1 MSTLTPFVAPPNAG
15 LPGVALVSIS
25 RLQSLCET
33 VAPRYAG
40 QARFFSVREGYAAA
54 VAALQA
60 YVDAGSVDVVLA
72 AGSNGAYLRDH
83 LSVPV
88 VMVKVNGFDV
98 LNAITRASTGWPGA
112 RIGLVLH
119 ETIAHELDELGP
131 WLNVGLVQRAYRSP
145 DDVRLAVE
153 QLAAGGC
160 GVIIGP
166 GMACDLAQQAGID
179 SVFLYSLGAV
189 EEAFERSVELARVSR
204 QQEARRRRLNT
215 IVAHLR
221 DGVAAFDHAGQL
233 EAVNPAMLD
242 LLGVVPDAT
251 RGDGLVSDEARAAG
265 LASNMAND
273 GLAPGAT
280 GGRGFA
286 PDAARGEG
294 LVSDLARGANHAHA
308 RVARAFAPLLR
319 EALAATAP
327 GDGVIER
334 IERIERIEQI
344 GGRALSVNCVPIVEQ
359 GVRAGFVVTAQDAL
373 VAQRIE
379 RSLRTSQRPRHLVAR
394 HRLDDLIG
402 ASPALARVRR
412 LAQAGAAHDATV
424 LLTGESGTGKEL
436 VAQGIHNASRR
447 RGNPFVAFNCAA
459 LPEGLIESELFGH
472 EEGAFTGARRG
483 GKPGLFEIAHTGTIF
498 LDEIGEM
505 PAALQSRLLRVL
517 QEREVM
523 KLGAGRATPID
534 VRVIAATHRDLLALV
549 EQGAFRAD
557 LYFRLNLLQIKLPPL
572 RERRAD
578 IAPLARHL
586 LARSALQ
593 YGLPAASFERVLAF
607 LEPLFAQYA
616 WPGNVR
622 ELENLLGRA
631 AIYVG
636 DGGHDL
642 AIESSDDVAGNSP
655 ATALPDW
662 LAVFPEFGRLG
673 PAAAALAGPAGTPP
687 EVAAGSSPQRSTPT
701 RADALQAL
709 ERSGGNRAAA
719 SRALGIGRTTL
730 WRLLKG

>member
-1 MSTLTPFVAPPNAG
+1 MSTFTPFVANPSPAVDVG
-15 LPGVALVSIS
+15 RPGVALVSIS
-25 RLQSLCET
+25 RLQSLCEA

-40 QARFFSVREGYAAA
+40 RAKFFTVREGYGAA

-60 YVDAGSVDVVLA
+60 YVDAGSVDVVLS
-72 AGSNGAYLRDH
+72 AGSNGAYLQEN

-98 LNAITRASTGWPGA
+98 LSAITRATATWPQA

-119 ETIAHELDELGP
+119 EAIAQELADLSP
-131 WLNVGLVQRAYRSP
+131 LLNVDLRQRAYRSI
-145 DDVRLAVE
+145 DEVRLAVDE
-153 QLAAGGC
+153 LAAQGC
-160 GVIIGP
+160 RVVVGA
-166 GMACDLAQQAGID
+166 GMACDLAQQAGME
-179 SVFLYSLGAV
+179 SVFLYSLAAV

-204 QQEARRRRLNT
+204 QKESKRVRLNT

-221 DGVAAFDHAGQL
+221 DGVAAFDEAGQL

-242 LLGVVPDAT
+242 LLG
-251 RGDGLVSDEARAAG
+251 S
-265 LASNMAND
+265 
-273 GLAPGAT
+273 
-280 GGRGFA
+280 GFA
-286 PDAARGEG
+286 QAAPQDDE
-294 LVSDLARGANHAHA
+294 DTPA
-308 RVARAFAPLLR
+308 RVGRALAPLLR
-319 EALAATAP
+319 ETRVADQP
-327 GDGVIER
+327 VD
-334 IERIERIEQI
+334 ERIEQI
-344 GGRALSVNCVPIVEQ
+344 GGRALIVSCVPIIEQ
-359 GVRAGFVVTAQDAL
+359 GARAGFVVTAQDAL
-373 VAQRIE
+373 VAQRID

-402 ASPALARVRR
+402 ASVALERVRR
-412 LAQAGAAHDATV
+412 LARAGAAHDATV
-424 LLTGESGTGKEL
+424 LLSGESGTGKEL

-523 KLGAGRATPID
+523 KLGAGRATPVD
-534 VRVIAATHRDLLALV
+534 VRVIAATHRDLHALV

-586 LARSALQ
+586 LERSALQ
-593 YGLPAASFERVLAF
+593 YGLSAAALGRVLAF
-607 LEPLFAQYA
+607 LDPLFANYA

-622 ELENLLGRA
+622 ELENLLARA
-631 AIYVG
+631 AIYIG
-636 DGGHDL
+636 DGTS
-642 AIESSDDVAGNSP
+642 EMSGNST
-655 ATALPDW
+655 ADALPDW
-662 LAVFPEFGRLG
+662 LAVFPEFGRIRLSG
-673 PAAAALAGPAGTPP
+673 DERITEASQAASP
-687 EVAAGSSPQRSTPT
+687 GSTAPRASPSRE
-701 RADALQAL
+701 DALRAL
-709 ERSGGNRAAA
+709 EQSGGNRAAA

>member
-1 MSTLTPFVAPPNAG
+1 MSTFTPFVANPSPAVDAG
-15 LPGVALVSIS
+15 RPGVALVSIS
-25 RLQSLCET
+25 RLQSLCEA

-40 QARFFSVREGYAAA
+40 RARFFTVREGYGAA
-54 VAALQA
+54 VTALQA
-60 YVDAGSVDVVLA
+60 YVDAGSVDVVLS
-72 AGSNGAYLRDH
+72 AGSNGAYLQEN

-98 LNAITRASTGWPGA
+98 LSAITRATATWPEA

-119 ETIAHELDELGP
+119 EAIAQELADLSP
-131 WLNVGLVQRAYRSP
+131 LLNVDLRQRAYRSI
-145 DDVRLAVE
+145 DEVRLAVE
-153 QLAAGGC
+153 QLAAQGC
-160 GVIIGP
+160 RVVVGA
-166 GMACDLAQQAGID
+166 GMACDLAQQAGME
-179 SVFLYSLGAV
+179 SVFLYSLAAV

-204 QQEARRRRLNT
+204 QKESKRVRLNT

-221 DGVAAFDHAGQL
+221 DGVAAFDEAGQL
-233 EAVNPAMLD
+233 EAVNPAMLE
-242 LLGVVPDAT
+242 LLGLGAAQTLAKD
-251 RGDGLVSDEARAAG
+251 DE
-265 LASNMAND
+265 D
-273 GLAPGAT
+273 TPT
-280 GGRGFA
+280 
-286 PDAARGEG
+286 
-294 LVSDLARGANHAHA
+294 
-308 RVARAFAPLLR
+308 RVARALAPLLR
-319 EALAATAP
+319 ETRAAEQP
-327 GDGVIER
+327 VD
-334 IERIERIEQI
+334 ERIEQI
-344 GGRALSVNCVPIVEQ
+344 GGRALIVNCVPIAEQ
-359 GVRAGFVVTAQDAL
+359 GARAGFVVTAQDAL
-373 VAQRIE
+373 VAQRID

-402 ASPALARVRR
+402 ASVALERVRR
-412 LAQAGAAHDATV
+412 LARAGAAHDATV

-523 KLGAGRATPID
+523 KLGAGRATPVD
-534 VRVIAATHRDLLALV
+534 VRVIAATHRDLHALV

-586 LARSALQ
+586 LGRSALQ
-593 YGLPAASFERVLAF
+593 YGLSAAALERVLAF
-607 LEPLFAQYA
+607 LEPLFANYA

-622 ELENLLGRA
+622 ELENLLARA

-636 DGGHDL
+636 DATREISGNL
-642 AIESSDDVAGNSP
+642 ATE
-655 ATALPDW
+655 ALPDW
-662 LAVFPEFGRLG
+662 QAVFPEFTRIG
-673 PAAAALAGPAGTPP
+673 PAAGIERITAAASGPPAGSTAPR
-687 EVAAGSSPQRSTPT
+687 ATPT
-701 RADALQAL
+701 RKDALRAL
-709 ERSGGNRAAA
+709 EQSGGNRAAA

>member
-1 MSTLTPFVAPPNAG
+1 MSTFTRFVANPSPAVDVG
-15 LPGVALVSIS
+15 RPGVALVSIS
-25 RLQSLCET
+25 RLQSLCEA

-40 QARFFSVREGYAAA
+40 RAKFFTVREGYGAA

-60 YVDAGSVDVVLA
+60 YVDAGSVDVVLS
-72 AGSNGAYLRDH
+72 AGSNGAYLQEN

-98 LNAITRASTGWPGA
+98 LSAITRATATWPQA

-119 ETIAHELDELGP
+119 EAIAQELADLSP
-131 WLNVGLVQRAYRSP
+131 LLNVDLRQRAYRSI
-145 DDVRLAVE
+145 DEVRLAVDE
-153 QLAAGGC
+153 LAAQGC
-160 GVIIGP
+160 RVVVGA
-166 GMACDLAQQAGID
+166 GMACDLAQQAGME
-179 SVFLYSLGAV
+179 SVFLYSLAAV

-204 QQEARRRRLNT
+204 QKESKRVRLNT

-221 DGVAAFDHAGQL
+221 DGVAAFDEAGQL

-242 LLGVVPDAT
+242 LLGSGSAQAAPQD
-251 RGDGLVSDEARAAG
+251 DE
-265 LASNMAND
+265 D
-273 GLAPGAT
+273 TP
-280 GGRGFA
+280 
-286 PDAARGEG
+286 
-294 LVSDLARGANHAHA
+294 A
-308 RVARAFAPLLR
+308 RVGRALAPLLR
-319 EALAATAP
+319 ETRVADQP
-327 GDGVIER
+327 VD
-334 IERIERIEQI
+334 ERIEQI
-344 GGRALSVNCVPIVEQ
+344 GGRALIVSCVPIIEQ
-359 GVRAGFVVTAQDAL
+359 GARAGFVVTAQDAL
-373 VAQRIE
+373 VAQRID

-402 ASPALARVRR
+402 ASVALERVRR
-412 LAQAGAAHDATV
+412 LARAGAAHDATV
-424 LLTGESGTGKEL
+424 LLSGESGTGKEL

-523 KLGAGRATPID
+523 KLGAGRATPVD
-534 VRVIAATHRDLLALV
+534 VRVIAATHRDLHALV

-586 LARSALQ
+586 LERSALQ
-593 YGLPAASFERVLAF
+593 YGLSAAALGRVLAF
-607 LEPLFAQYA
+607 LDPLFANYA

-622 ELENLLGRA
+622 ELENLLARA
-631 AIYVG
+631 AIYIG
-636 DGGHDL
+636 DGTS
-642 AIESSDDVAGNSP
+642 EMSGNST
-655 ATALPDW
+655 ADALPDW
-662 LAVFPEFGRLG
+662 LAVFPEFGRIRLSG
-673 PAAAALAGPAGTPP
+673 DERITEASQAASP
-687 EVAAGSSPQRSTPT
+687 GSTAPRASPSREDVL
-701 RADALQAL
+701 RAL
-709 ERSGGNRAAA
+709 EQSGGNRAAA